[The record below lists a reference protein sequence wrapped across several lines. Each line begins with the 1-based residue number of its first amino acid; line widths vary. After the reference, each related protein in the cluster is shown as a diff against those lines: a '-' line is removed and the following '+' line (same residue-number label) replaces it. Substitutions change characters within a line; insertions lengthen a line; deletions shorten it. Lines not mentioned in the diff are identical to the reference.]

1 MRTFVVAAAVA
12 VLVGC
17 GERPPENKKGKAVN
31 PDEAFHNPVDNKT
44 YVAPGGWKSYKP
56 AVPRPDEPGKKVKT
70 DQVRLLTSQDEI
82 AARTTVKELT
92 SFIKEA
98 ERLAEESLE
107 NSETPFRLMVQFNCK
122 PDGHNVKLAH
132 QGDAKQELLQ
142 RYHDGLTAAKKLP
155 VRDGEVAFQLEMSI
169 RP

>member
-1 MRTFVVAAAVA
+1 MRVFVFAAAFA
-12 VLVGC
+12 ALVGC
-17 GERPPENKKGKAVN
+17 AERPPENKMVKAVN

-56 AVPRPDEPGKKVKT
+56 DVPRPDEPSKKVKT

-82 AARTTVKELT
+82 AARTTVKELA

-98 ERLAEESLE
+98 ERLAEESFG
-107 NSETPFRLMVQFNCK
+107 NSEKHFRLMVQFNCK
-122 PDGHNVKLAH
+122 PDGHKVKLAH
-132 QGDAKQELLQ
+132 QGDATQDLLQ

-155 VRDGEVAFQLEMSI
+155 VKGGEVAFQLEMSV